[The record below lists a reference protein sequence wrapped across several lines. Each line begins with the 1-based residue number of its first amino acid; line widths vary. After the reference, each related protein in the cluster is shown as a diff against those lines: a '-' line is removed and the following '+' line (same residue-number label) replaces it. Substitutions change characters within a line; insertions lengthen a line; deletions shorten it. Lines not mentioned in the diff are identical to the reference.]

1 MNNILVQTELKF
13 SRFAKLAWAVV
24 AVNLLV
30 IVWGAYVRA
39 SFSGDGCGDH
49 WPLCNGSVI
58 PATGVFKTFVEFTH
72 RLTSGAALL
81 LVVWL
86 AVRAFRLFPKGH
98 RVRRG
103 ATWTL
108 AFILVEALIGAALV
122 KYGLVVRNDSVARAV
137 VMSGHLV
144 NTFLLLAAATLT
156 AWWATGGAGVRLRG
170 QGNVGLLFG
179 AGLAGAMLLAVSGAV
194 TALGD
199 TLFPVGTHG
208 EGVRQSFSQTAHFLE
223 RLRVLHPVIAVVVGC
238 YAVMVSSYVANF
250 LRPGRW
256 VKKFGGVQTAL
267 FLTQIGVGIVNVL
280 LHAPVWLQLV
290 HLFLADLFW
299 IALVLTASAA
309 LADEAVGSEVVEP
322 HALRPAVE
330 V

>member
-1 MNNILVQTELKF
+1 
-13 SRFAKLAWAVV
+13 
-24 AVNLLV
+24 
-30 IVWGAYVRA
+30 VRA

-49 WPLCNGSVI
+49 WPLCNGQVL
-58 PATGVFKTFVEFTH
+58 PATGIYKTFVEFTQ

-86 AVRAFRLFPKGH
+86 VVRAYRSFPKGH

-103 ATWTL
+103 AALTL

-137 VMSGHLV
+137 VMAGHLV
-144 NTFLLLAAATLT
+144 NTFLLLAAAALT
-156 AWWATGGAGVRLRG
+156 AWWASGGAPLRLRG
-170 QGNVGLLFG
+170 QGGVAPLFALALLG
-179 AGLAGAMLLAVSGAV
+179 ALLLAVSGAV

-208 EGVRQSFSQTAHFLE
+208 EGLRRSFSETAHFLE
-223 RLRVLHPVIAVVVGC
+223 RLRTLHPAIAVVVGC
-238 YAVMVSSYVANF
+238 YAVMVSSYTGNF
-250 LRPGRW
+250 LRPGPL
-256 VKKFGGVQTAL
+256 VKKFGNSLTAL
-267 FLTQIGVGIVNVL
+267 FAAQIAVGIANVL

-309 LADEAVGSEVVEP
+309 LADEKSESEAVGQ
-322 HALRPAVE
+322 HALRPVGEA
-330 V
+330 

>member
-1 MNNILVQTELKF
+1 MKLT
-13 SRFAKLAWAVV
+13 RFAKLAWAVV

-49 WPLCNGSVI
+49 WPLCNGQVL
-58 PATGVFKTFVEFTH
+58 PATGVYKTFVEFTH

-86 AVRAFRLFPKGH
+86 TLRACRTFPKGH

-103 ATWTL
+103 AALAL

-137 VMSGHLV
+137 VMAGHLV

-156 AWWATGGAGVRLRG
+156 AWWASGGAPVRLRG
-170 QGNVGLLFG
+170 QGNVAPLFALALVG
-179 AGLAGAMLLAVSGAV
+179 ALLLAVSGAV

-199 TLFPVGTHG
+199 TLFPVGTHADG
-208 EGVRQSFSQTAHFLE
+208 LRQSFSGTAHFLE
-223 RLRVLHPVIAVVVGC
+223 RLRTLHPAIAVVVGC
-238 YAVMVSSYVANF
+238 YAVMVSSYTGNF
-250 LRPGRW
+250 LRPGPL
-256 VKKFGGVQTAL
+256 VKKFGNFLTAL
-267 FLTQIGVGIVNVL
+267 FAAQIAVGIANVL
-280 LHAPVWLQLV
+280 LRAPVWLQLV

-309 LADEAVGSEVVEP
+309 LADGTVGSAAAEP
-322 HALRPAVE
+322 RARRAAVE

>member
-1 MNNILVQTELKF
+1 MRL

-24 AVNLLV
+24 AANLFV

-49 WPLCNGSVI
+49 WPLCNGEFI
-58 PATGVFKTFVEFTH
+58 PATGIYKTFVEFTH

-86 AVRAFRLFPKGH
+86 VVRARRVFPKGH

-103 ATWTL
+103 AAWTL

-122 KYGLVVRNDSVARAV
+122 KYGLVVRNDSAARAV
-137 VMSGHLV
+137 VMAGHLV

-156 AWWATGGAGVRLRG
+156 AWWALGGAGVRLRG
-170 QGNVGLLFG
+170 QGKVGALFA
-179 AGLAGAMLLAVSGAV
+179 AGLAGALLLAVSGAV

-199 TLFPVGTHG
+199 TLFRAGTHG
-208 EGVRQSFSQTAHFLE
+208 EVWRQSFAPAAHFLE
-223 RLRVLHPVIAVVVGC
+223 RLRAFHPAIAVVVGC
-238 YAVMVSSYVANF
+238 YTVMISSYTANF
-250 LRPGRW
+250 LRPGPLVR
-256 VKKFGGVQTAL
+256 KFGNYQTAL
-267 FLTQIGVGIVNVL
+267 FLAQVAVGISNVL

-290 HLFLADLFW
+290 HLALADLYW
-299 IALVLTASAA
+299 MALVLTASAA
-309 LADEAVGSEVVEP
+309 LSDETEEGAAAGRP
-322 HALRPAVE
+322 ALRPVTE

>member
-1 MNNILVQTELKF
+1 MQ
-13 SRFAKLAWAVV
+13 RP
-24 AVNLLV
+24 
-30 IVWGAYVRA
+30 GHP
-39 SFSGDGCGDH
+39 GDGG
-49 WPLCNGSVI
+49 L
-58 PATGVFKTFVEFTH
+58 KTFVEFTH

-86 AVRAFRLFPKGH
+86 VVRAFRSFPKGH

-103 ATWTL
+103 AAWTL

-137 VMSGHLV
+137 VMAGHLV

-156 AWWATGGAGVRLRG
+156 AWWATGGAPLRLRG
-170 QGNVGLLFG
+170 QGNTGALFAVALLG
-179 AGLAGAMLLAVSGAV
+179 ALLLAVSGAV

-199 TLFPVGTHG
+199 TLFPVGAHG
-208 EGVRQSFSQTAHFLE
+208 ESLRQTFVGTEHFLK
-223 RLRVLHPVIAVVVGC
+223 RLRTLHPAIAVVVGC
-238 YAVMVSSYVANF
+238 YAVMVSSYVGNF
-250 LRPGRW
+250 LRPGQW

-267 FLTQIGVGIVNVL
+267 FVAQLAVGIANVL

-309 LADEAVGSEVVEP
+309 LADDTAASAAVEQ
-322 HALRPAVE
+322 HALRPVVE

>member
-1 MNNILVQTELKF
+1 MKLT
-13 SRFAKLAWAVV
+13 RFAKLAWAVV

-49 WPLCNGSVI
+49 WPLCNGQVI

-86 AVRAFRLFPKGH
+86 VVRARRVFPKGH

-103 ATWTL
+103 AAMTL

-156 AWWATGGAGVRLRG
+156 AWWATGGAGLRLRG
-170 QGNVGLLFG
+170 QGSVGPLFAFALL
-179 AGLAGAMLLAVSGAV
+179 GAMLLAVSGAV

-208 EGVRQSFSQTAHFLE
+208 EGLRQSFSETAHFLE
-223 RLRVLHPVIAVVVGC
+223 RLRTLHPAIAVVVGC
-238 YAVMVSSYVANF
+238 YAVMVSSYAGNF

-256 VKKFGGVQTAL
+256 VKKFGGIQTAL
-267 FLTQIGVGIVNVL
+267 FAAQIAVGILNVL

-309 LADEAVGSEVVEP
+309 LADETVEGAAAEP
-322 HALRPAVE
+322 RAQHAAVE